1 MAWLELLLAGV
12 LEVFWSTTMKW
23 SEGFTKINFTIYT
36 IIGMIAS
43 FSFVASNQTTANEFL
58 LPYLDWDRCGGFSH
72 HWCGIVP

>member
-43 FSFVASNQTTANEFL
+43 FFSFCRKQSNNCQ
-58 LPYLDWDRCGGFSH
+58 
-72 HWCGIVP
+72 